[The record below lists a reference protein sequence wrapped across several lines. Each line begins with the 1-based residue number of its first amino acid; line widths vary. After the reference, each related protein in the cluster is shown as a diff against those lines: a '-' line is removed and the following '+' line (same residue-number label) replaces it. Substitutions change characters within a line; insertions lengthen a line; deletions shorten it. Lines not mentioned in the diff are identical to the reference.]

1 MLTPAE
7 FRAARKALGFTQHG
21 MADVLRMG
29 KWGFQSVAK
38 WEKGEV
44 PVPGPV
50 AVAMEL
56 MMDRAQ
62 WVEVERLIPQ
72 PRP

>member
-1 MLTPAE
+1 MTPAE

-21 MADVLRMG
+21 MADALRMG

-56 MMDRAQ
+56 LLERER
-62 WVEVERLIPQ
+62 WVEVERLIPL